1 MDMKSQNVMKT
12 LYPLENWTRYV
23 QCRFKPFIA
32 ESHWIPK
39 ALKQGEYV
47 LQSMELENNSGHMW
61 FIPGSLI
68 S

>member
-1 MDMKSQNVMKT
+1 MDLKSLNVMKT
-12 LYPLENWTRYV
+12 LFQLENSTRYV
-23 QCRFKPFIA
+23 QCRFKPFMA
-32 ESHWIPK
+32 ETHWIPK